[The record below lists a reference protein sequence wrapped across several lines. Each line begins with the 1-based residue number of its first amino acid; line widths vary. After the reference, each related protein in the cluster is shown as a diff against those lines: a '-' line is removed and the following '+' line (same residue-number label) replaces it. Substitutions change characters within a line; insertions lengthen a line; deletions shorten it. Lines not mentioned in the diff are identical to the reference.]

1 MSGQIRITPAEL
13 MSQAKAY
20 SQGAN
25 EVQTVLRNL
34 ESTTN
39 QIASE
44 WEGAAFRQYQA
55 QFEQLK
61 PKVRQFAELLQT
73 INGQL
78 NTAAKTLDDTD
89 RQISKQFGFK

>member
-1 MSGQIRITPAEL
+1 MAGQIRITPEQL
-13 MSQAKAY
+13 ISQAKAY
-20 SQGAN
+20 LKGSQ
-25 EVQTVLRNL
+25 EVDTVLRNL

-44 WEGAAFRQYQA
+44 WEGQAFKQYQA

-61 PKVRQFAELLQT
+61 PKVRQFSELLQQ

-78 NTAAKTLDDTD
+78 NSAAKTLDQADQD
-89 RQISKQFGFK
+89 ISKRFGFK